1 MDKKT
6 IVNGNFLRFMRIMYS
21 SVVTLCNKMVWTM
34 VIQYTRYN
42 ILDRLKVEYMC
53 DIFLTHGIPTQFLWV
68 FGATIELS
76 SNFPPVKR
84 PVWDMSKKMGFLIT
98 SSYFSKNLGGSMAY
112 AKCLLTKA
120 TWSFWSMSWMNIWQ
134 RLTMNLRAM
143 VIFQ

>member
-1 MDKKT
+1 MAT
-6 IVNGNFLRFMRIMYS
+6 FYVS
-21 SVVTLCNKMVWTM
+21 CALCIRVLLHCAIKWYG
-34 VIQYTRYN
+34 QWLYN
-42 ILDRLKVEYMC
+42 IQDTIYWIVWKWNICV
-53 DIFLTHGIPTQFLWV
+53 IFFLTHGIPTQFLWV